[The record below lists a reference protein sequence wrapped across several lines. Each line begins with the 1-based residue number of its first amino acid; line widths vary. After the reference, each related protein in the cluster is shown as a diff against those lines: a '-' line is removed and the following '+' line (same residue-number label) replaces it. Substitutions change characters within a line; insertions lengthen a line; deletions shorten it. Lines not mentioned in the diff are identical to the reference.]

1 MQKKI
6 NVGIIGASGYSGEE
20 LIKLIIRHPLC
31 SLKIIT
37 SRKYD
42 GIQISEI
49 FPRFSKYNF
58 KFTRPDLESLLKSD
72 VDVFFLALPHKVA
85 SEYAVPLY
93 NAGKKII
100 DISADFRLD
109 DESIYEKYYSVKHPA
124 PELMKDAVYG
134 LPEFYREKIKKADL
148 IACPGCYPTSILLP
162 SLPLLKD
169 ELVYSNDIV
178 ICSGSGVTGAGRK
191 VDLPYIYPECN
202 ESFRAYGAVGHR
214 HTPEIEQEMSKVS
227 ANKNIIIN
235 FIPHLIPM
243 NRGMNSTLIFKLN
256 DSVTSENIV
265 NCYDKYYKNEEFI
278 RLLGKGKLADTKNI
292 ATTNDCEI
300 GFAVDDRTGKL
311 IVTSCI
317 DNLTKGASGQAVQCM
332 NIMFGFDEATGLI

>member
-1 MQKKI
+1 MQNKI

-20 LIKLIIRHPLC
+20 LIKLILKHPLC
-31 SLKIIT
+31 DLKIIT

-49 FPRFSKYNF
+49 FPRFGRYDF
-58 KFTRPDLESLLKSD
+58 KFTKPDINSLLNSD
-72 VDVFFLALPHKVA
+72 VDLFFLALPHKVA

-93 NAGKKII
+93 NAGKKVI

-109 DESIYEKYYSVKHPA
+109 DKDIYQKYYNVKHPA
-124 PELMKDAVYG
+124 PELMQKAVYG
-134 LPEFYREKIKKADL
+134 LPEFYRKEIRKSSL

-162 SLPLLKD
+162 SLPLIKD
-169 ELVYSNDIV
+169 GLVLTDDII
-178 ICSGSGVTGAGRK
+178 ICSGSGITGAGRK
-191 VDLPYIYPECN
+191 VDLSYIFPECN

-227 ANKNIIIN
+227 GNNNIKIN
-235 FIPHLIPM
+235 FIPHLVPM
-243 NRGMNSTLIFKLN
+243 SRGMNSTIIFKIKNPLTEN
-256 DSVTSENIV
+256 DIGK
-265 NCYDKYYKNEEFI
+265 CYEKYYTNESFV
-278 RLLGKGKLADTKNI
+278 RVLNNGKLADTKNI
-292 ATTNDCEI
+292 VNTNDCEI
-300 GFAVDDRTGKL
+300 GFVIDQRTDKL

-332 NIMFGFDEATGLI
+332 NIVFGFDETTGLI